1 MEEYEIEKL
10 EEARL
15 GQVVK
20 TMMRKFVVFQGQQ
33 RPREAG
39 EESVL

>member
-1 MEEYEIEKL
+1 MEGYDIEKS
-10 EEARL
+10 EARL

-20 TMMRKFVVFQGQQ
+20 TMMRKFVVFQRQQ
-33 RPREAG
+33 RSREVG